1 MHPIYI
7 KILYYILSGVHVYI
21 YIQRLNNIYDSLYMP
36 YFNVYIIQGKKHNFV
51 HLHIHIYI
59 CQNRHQSI
67 YIYKSCSYMCIY
79 IYMHQSYKYLCR
91 IYIYIHTNSNSVIIQ
106 LACFTHIESHYI
118 TVHYITYGQRYTQFF
133 EQYQNIKTHISL

>member
-1 MHPIYI
+1 M
-7 KILYYILSGVHVYI
+7 YI

-51 HLHIHIYI
+51 HLHIYIYVRIDIKVYIYI
-59 CQNRHQSI
+59 NHVVICV
-67 YIYKSCSYMCIY
+67 YIYAPIIQVSMP
-79 IYMHQSYKYLCR
+79 YL
-91 IYIYIHTNSNSVIIQ
+91 YIYIHTNSNSVIIQ